1 MVDADVIAR
10 RVLALNECLSELS
23 RPEAADATAL
33 ARDRLLRAAV
43 ERWLQVAIEAC
54 IDIATHVVAA
64 EGWTP
69 AGSAREAFLVLA
81 NHGKL
86 PLELA
91 QRLAAVAGVRNVLV
105 HDYVAV
111 DLGRIA
117 YAVKHDLADLRELAA
132 LVEPWMEEGDA

>member
-1 MVDADVIAR
+1 MIDADVIAR
-10 RVLALNECLSELS
+10 RLLALNECLTELQ
-23 RPEAADATAL
+23 RPEAADAAAL
-33 ARDRLLRAAV
+33 ARDQVLRAAV

-54 IDIATHVVAA
+54 IDIATHVVAV

-81 NHGKL
+81 SHGKI

-91 QRLAAVAGVRNVLV
+91 QRLGSAAGMRNVLV
-105 HDYVAV
+105 HEYVAV

-117 YAVKHDLADLRELAA
+117 YAVQHDLADLRQLAA
-132 LVEPWMEEGDA
+132 LVELWMNEGDP

>member
-1 MVDADVIAR
+1 MVDSDVIAR
-10 RVLALNECLSELS
+10 RLLTLAECLTELQ
-23 RPEAADATAL
+23 RPDAANAASL
-33 ARDRLLRAAV
+33 AGDPLLRAAV

-69 AGSAREAFLVLA
+69 AGSARDAFLVLA
-81 NHGKL
+81 NHAKV

-91 QRLAAVAGVRNVLV
+91 QRLGSAAGMRNVLV

-117 YAVKHDLADLRELAA
+117 HAVRHDLADLRRFAV
-132 LVEPWMEEGDA
+132 LVEAWMAE

>member
-1 MVDADVIAR
+1 MVDSDVIAR
-10 RVLALNECLSELS
+10 RLLTLAECLTELQ
-23 RPEAADATAL
+23 RPEAANAASL
-33 ARDRLLRAAV
+33 AGDPLLRAAV

-64 EGWTP
+64 QGWTP
-69 AGSAREAFLVLA
+69 AGSARDAFLVLA
-81 NHGKL
+81 NHAKV

-91 QRLAAVAGVRNVLV
+91 QRLGSAAGMRNVLV

-117 YAVKHDLADLRELAA
+117 HAVRHDLPDLRRFAL
-132 LVEPWMEEGDA
+132 LVEAWMAE

>member
-1 MVDADVIAR
+1 MVDSDAIAR
-10 RVLALNECLSELS
+10 RLLTLAECLSELA
-23 RPEAADATAL
+23 RPEAGDVAAL
-33 ARDRLLRAAV
+33 ARDPLLRAAV

-69 AGSAREAFLVLA
+69 AGSARDAFLVLA
-81 NHGKL
+81 NHDKV
-86 PLELA
+86 PLDLA
-91 QRLAAVAGVRNVLV
+91 QRLGSAAGMRNVLV

-117 YAVKHDLADLRELAA
+117 HAVRHDLTDLRQFAGLA
-132 LVEPWMEEGDA
+132 EPWMVE